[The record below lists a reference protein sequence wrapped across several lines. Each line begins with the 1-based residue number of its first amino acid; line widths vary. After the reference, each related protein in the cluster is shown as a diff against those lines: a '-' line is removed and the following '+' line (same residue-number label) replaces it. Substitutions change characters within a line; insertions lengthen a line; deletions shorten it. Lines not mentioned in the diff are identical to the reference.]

1 MKRLGFLLLL
11 MLLAAPATAKADKT
25 TAKADKAATKTP
37 KAAASSAARTE
48 SFGRFGSVALYGDA
62 QRASQVVLFFS
73 GDGGWNQG
81 VVEMAK
87 RLGTIDAL
95 VVGIDVPKYL
105 ESLKKSSEPCA
116 YPAGDLESLSQ
127 FIQKK
132 LERPRYTPPILIGY
146 SSGATLAYATLAQA
160 PAGTFKGAISLGFC
174 PDLEANKTFCKG
186 SGLASGPLPQGKG
199 ILFQPAQN
207 LEALWIAFQGE
218 IDKTCDAAATEQFVK
233 QVPGAEMVLLP
244 KVGHGFS
251 VSKNWLPQL
260 EDAYRRLVRKTSPPS
275 EPGEEQPVIGA
286 QAPGSPAPDALKDL
300 PLVEVPAEMQA
311 SDTFAFLVSGDGGWV
326 GLDREVSKVLAS
338 RGVPV
343 VGLNSLAYFWKRRT
357 PEESGKDLE
366 RILRSYLTRWHA
378 DKVLLLG
385 YSRGADVL
393 PFMASRLP
401 EDLRAHVR
409 LIVLMGPDDTVD
421 FEFHISDWLGNDH
434 HDNDLPVLPEVR
446 KLEGMSVV
454 CLYGESENDT
464 LCPALER
471 GSGVQVVR
479 LTGGHHFGG
488 EYAAIADRIL
498 QEAAAR

>member
-1 MKRLGFLLLL
+1 MKRLCLTLLLTL
-11 MLLAAPATAKADKT
+11 MAAPAAAKAPKS
-25 TAKADKAATKTP
+25 TASPAELK
-37 KAAASSAARTE
+37 E
-48 SFGRFGSVALYGDA
+48 SFGRFGSVALYGDP
-62 QRASQVVLFFS
+62 QHASQVVLFFS

-87 RLGTIDAL
+87 RLGAIDAL
-95 VVGIDVPKYL
+95 VVGIDVPRYL
-105 ESLKKSSEPCA
+105 DSLKKSSEECA

-132 LERPRYTPPILIGY
+132 LERPQYTAPILLGY

-174 PDLEANKTFCKG
+174 PDLEATKKFCKG

-199 ILFQPAQN
+199 ILFEPATN
-207 LEALWIAFQGE
+207 LEAHWIAFQGE
-218 IDKTCDAAATEQFVK
+218 IDKTCDAAATEHFVK
-233 QVPGAEMVLLP
+233 QVPGAEIVLLP

-260 EDAYRRLVRKTSPPS
+260 EDAYRRMVRKTSPPA
-275 EPGEEQPVIGA
+275 EPDEEAPAIGA
-286 QAPGSPAPDALKDL
+286 SAHGAPAPGPGALKDL
-300 PLVEVPAEMQA
+300 PLVEVPATAQRG
-311 SDTFAFLVSGDGGWV
+311 DTLAFLVSGDGGWV

-366 RILRSYLTRWHA
+366 RILRSYLPRWHA
-378 DKVLLLG
+378 EKVLLLG

-409 LIVLMGPDDTVD
+409 LIVLIGPDDTVD
-421 FEFHISDWLGNDH
+421 FEFHLSDWLGNDH

-464 LCPALER
+464 LCPTLEHE
-471 GSGVQVVR
+471 SVQVVR
-479 LTGGHHFGG
+479 LSGGHHFGG
-488 EYAAIADRIL
+488 EYSAIAERIL
-498 QEAAAR
+498 QEAAARKD